1 MYVTSSIDCLCD
13 SLVPIVS
20 QSSVSDIV
28 FFPDGSRIATAS
40 SDNTVRLWNIP
51 DPTAKLTSTAT
62 SAHSASI
69 NATAWSSDGKRVV
82 TGSHDETLRVWD
94 VQTGKMIGS
103 PRKG

>member
-1 MYVTSSIDCLCD
+1 MYVTSSIDCLYD
-13 SLVPIVS
+13 SLVPIVP

-28 FFPDGSRIATAS
+28 FFPRIATAS